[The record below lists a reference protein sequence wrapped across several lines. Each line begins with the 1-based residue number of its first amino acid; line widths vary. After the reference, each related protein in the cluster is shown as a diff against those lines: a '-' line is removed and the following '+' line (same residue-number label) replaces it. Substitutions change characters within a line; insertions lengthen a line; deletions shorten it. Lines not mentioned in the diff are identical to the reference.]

1 MNKTVWKDN
10 LREILKSWPRFLSIF
25 LIMTLGVAFFVGIKS
40 AGPSMIKGA
49 RQAYEEGH
57 LPDGTVLSTMGIDE
71 RDQEQLNSLEGIQW
85 LAMQSIDAVL
95 DSDNQILKL
104 FTYDRNPD
112 HSLFNLVEGR
122 LPQKDHE
129 IALDAAYLPTEDGQ
143 GGFQIGQKVKTKEF
157 DPPNDEFIEGM
168 QPPYLT
174 QKEFEIVG
182 FVDTPIYFERYARGL
197 QSNQKGNLSGFA
209 VVPTQAIAGDL
220 STEVYFWV
228 DEARNYDAYT
238 KEYDKV
244 AQKAQEDIEQ
254 ILNGRPLSKLN
265 ELRAT
270 LQKDVFEGEKEIA
283 SGYDKL
289 DEGQKKLDDARQ
301 TLDQHQKEYGD
312 GVKKLQEAEALL
324 KDKRQELEQGKA
336 DYQAGA
342 NALEDSL
349 QLLNEKEQDY
359 QVGLEQWQKGQQ
371 TLQEEIKKGQEE
383 LKAAEQALNKQEQAF
398 EKGKPNLLNSQQ
410 QLKNKLD
417 ELSQQETEL
426 AGVATNGN
434 ATTIE
439 GATQYFNDQIAA
451 LTGQIGELNAQIEQ
465 GTQIDTSGLEAQ
477 IQNELAL
484 IDQLNVQLADYQAQ
498 KNALVQQEEDT
509 SDIDGQIAQVNSQI
523 NEHQEVVSQLNNQL
537 KELQNTLLTPSQVA
551 QLQSQ
556 VAELESKVGQLEEG
570 KQALDT
576 GSTELLNAEE
586 TIKDQLAQ
594 VEEGLKAGEEIE
606 AGRQALTESWQ
617 TLQSK
622 EQEGQ
627 EALEQAKRELVQGR
641 RTLGEGYRES
651 EQGRQQLASA
661 RIQLSQGEVALQ
673 EGQNELNSQKQVL
686 DDAKRSLDEGEKTYQ
701 SELEDFKKEKEK
713 ALKELKDA
721 EKTLQEVKDELQ
733 DLEEP
738 VYYVH
743 LRDHFLA
750 YDSLYDNA
758 QKINEISNVFPVLF
772 FAIAILVT
780 FTTIKRMAD
789 EQRNY
794 MGTMLQMGYPGRV
807 IVSKFASYAGIA
819 TVLAIIAGSIIG
831 YLVFPTMIVEAY
843 STMYNFRTVHVSY
856 SALTI
861 AIVAVI
867 ALISALGPAV
877 WTPHSM
883 LQTQPARLLVP
894 EPPKAGHQI
903 MLEKWDGLW
912 KRLTFNQKMTIRNL
926 LRYKGRNLMTLVGV
940 AGCTMLILTGFGM
953 SDSITG
959 MVEDQF
965 DRIQQFDGLVY
976 LDSEESSNIN
986 EVKAQF
992 EEIEGIKDTLA
1003 VSAKQLEA
1011 REGSVPPQDVS
1022 IVTPLE
1028 SQEVFD
1034 RFVHLNDRQKSE
1046 CLTLNDGAVI
1056 SEKLAKLYHLSVGD
1070 TLTLYDDTR
1079 QTFNIPIAGIAE
1091 NYVGHYVYM
1100 DEETFGEIFHE
1111 QPELSGVYV
1120 QYINLEKRSDSDKA
1134 MTDFPN
1140 VLTTVDIHSL
1150 RKSTAS
1156 ALESLNI
1163 VTLVLIVSA
1172 AGLAFVVLYNLTN
1185 INVSERIRELS
1196 TIKVLGFYD
1205 YEVSL
1210 YIFYEILVLTVL
1222 GTGLGLIA
1230 GKILNRYILN
1240 VVELDELLFY
1250 PQIHF
1255 NSYLWSITMTFAF
1268 SIIVM
1273 LVMHFKLKHIN
1284 MVEALK
1290 GVD

>member
-49 RQAYEEGH
+49 RSAYEEGN
-57 LPDGTVLSTMGIDE
+57 LPDGTVLSTMGID
-71 RDQEQLNSLEGIQW
+71 DKDLEQLNTLEGIQW
-85 LAMQSIDAVL
+85 LAMQSIDGVL
-95 DSDNQILKL
+95 DPDNQILKL
-104 FTYDRNPD
+104 FTYDQNPD

-122 LPQKDHE
+122 LPEKDNE
-129 IALDAAYLPTEDGQ
+129 IALDAAYLRTESKED
-143 GGFQIGQKVKTKEF
+143 GFQIGQKVNIQEL
-157 DPPNDEFIEGM
+157 DPPSGDFIEGM
-168 QPPYLT
+168 KPPYLT
-174 QKEFEIVG
+174 QKEFEVVG

-209 VVPTQAIAGDL
+209 VIPTQAVAGDL

-228 DEARNYDAYT
+228 DKARQYDAYT
-238 KEYDKV
+238 KEYDDV
-244 AQKAQEDIEQ
+244 AKKAQEDIEA

-270 LQKDVFEGEKEIA
+270 LQQDIFEGEKEIQ
-283 SGYDKL
+283 SGYDEL
-289 DEGQKKLDDARQ
+289 DEGQKKLDKARQ
-301 TLDQHQKEYGD
+301 ELDQHQKEYDEGI
-312 GVKKLQEAEALL
+312 KKIQKAQGLL
-324 KDKRQELEQGKA
+324 NDKRQELDQGRA

-342 NALEDSL
+342 NALEESL
-349 QLLNEKEQDY
+349 QLLNDKEKDY
-359 QVGLEQWQKGQQ
+359 QTGLDQWQKGQK
-371 TLQEEIKKGQEE
+371 TLKEEIKKGQEE
-383 LKAAEQALNKQEQAF
+383 LQEAQNSLNEKAQAF
-398 EKGKPNLLNSQQ
+398 EKEKPNLLNSQQ

-417 ELSQQETEL
+417 ELAQKEAEL
-426 AGVATNGN
+426 ARGATGGN
-434 ATTIE
+434 ATTIDE
-439 GATQYFNDQIAA
+439 AVHYLDGKIAKV
-451 LTGQIGELNAQIEQ
+451 TGQINELKAQIEQ
-465 GTQIDTSGLEAQ
+465 DSQIDTSQIEAQ
-477 IQNELAL
+477 IQTQITL
-484 IDQLNVQLADYQAQ
+484 IEQLKAQLADYQAQ
-498 KNALVQQEEDT
+498 KGALAEQEDLSE
-509 SDIDGQIAQVNSQI
+509 IDGRIAQVNGQI
-523 NEHQEVVSQLNNQL
+523 SEHQGILSQLNAQL
-537 KELQNTLLTPSQVA
+537 NELQNTLLTSDQLA
-551 QLQSQ
+551 NLQSQ
-556 VAELESKVGQLEEG
+556 VAELEATANQLQESKQGLVAGAAEFLQAKEALQSQL
-570 KQALDT
+570 
-576 GSTELLNAEE
+576 TEVEKGLN
-586 TIKDQLAQ
+586 
-594 VEEGLKAGEEIE
+594 AGEEIK
-606 AGRQALTESWQ
+606 AGRQALIQGQQ
-617 TLQSK
+617 TLQNK
-622 EQEGQ
+622 KTEGQ
-627 EALEQAKRELVQGR
+627 KALDQAKNELDQGR
-641 RTLGEGYRES
+641 RALDEGYREL

-661 RIQLSQGEVALQ
+661 RVQLSQGEVALQ
-673 EGQNELNSQKQVL
+673 EGQNELNRQKQTL
-686 DDAKRSLDEGEKTYQ
+686 DEAKQSLDEGEKTYKN
-701 SELEDFKKEKEK
+701 ELDNFKKEKEQ
-713 ALKELKDA
+713 ALKELKEA
-721 EKTLQEVKDELQ
+721 EDTLQEAKDELKE
-733 DLEEP
+733 LEEP

-794 MGTMLQMGYPGRV
+794 MGTMLQMGYPERV

-819 TVLAIIAGSIIG
+819 AILAIIAGSIIG

-856 SALTI
+856 SILTI
-861 AIVAVI
+861 IMVAVI
-867 ALISALGPAV
+867 ALVSALGPAI

-903 MLEKWDGLW
+903 MLEKWDSLW
-912 KRLTFNQKMTIRNL
+912 KRLTFNQKMTVRNL

-976 LDSEESSNIN
+976 LDNEASSSVD

-992 EEIEGIKDTLA
+992 EEIKGIEDTLA
-1003 VSAKQLEA
+1003 VAAKQLEA
-1011 REGSVPPQDVS
+1011 REGNVPPQDVS
-1022 IVTPLE
+1022 VITPLE
-1028 SQEVFD
+1028 GQEVFEQ
-1034 RFVHLNDRQKSE
+1034 FVHLKDRQEKKRLSI
-1046 CLTLNDGAVI
+1046 NQGAVI

-1079 QTFNIPIAGIAE
+1079 QMFNIPITGIAE

-1100 DEETFGEIFHE
+1100 DEETFGEVFHE

-1120 QYINLEKRSDSDKA
+1120 KYTNLDQRAESEQA
-1134 MTDFPN
+1134 ITDLPN
-1140 VLTTVDIHSL
+1140 VLTTVDINSL
-1150 RKSTAS
+1150 RQSTAS

-1210 YIFYEILVLTVL
+1210 YIFYEILVLTAL

-1255 NSYLWSITMTFAF
+1255 NSYLWSVVMTFAF
-1268 SIIVM
+1268 SMIVM